1 MVIDFEIIKNIN
13 RRFSGKVLM
22 IELKA
27 TRRIF
32 AMKVIMKKDIDWVQ
46 TEKHVFETA
55 TYPPFLV

>member
-1 MVIDFEIIKNIN
+1 MVIDFEIIKNIY

-32 AMKVIMKKDIDWVQ
+32 AMKVIMKKDID
-46 TEKHVFETA
+46 
-55 TYPPFLV
+55 